1 LKALVAGLCALVL
14 VVAVATAGASSRSA
28 EALNARLADHVASL
42 EKSRAV
48 VRFFGNHRWLLQHPR
63 FQREARRQ
71 LTLHRAKVRRVERR
85 VADLRRELRALQRAE
100 RRRAAAKRKAAALAR
115 TPQGAICSV
124 FKGHCREALAVAR
137 CESGYSTAAQNGQ
150 YLGLFQMGSFARAR
164 YGHGPTALVQA
175 RAAYRYF
182 VESGRDWSPWSCK
195 PWW

>member
-14 VVAVATAGASSRSA
+14 VVAVATAGASSMSA

-42 EKSRAV
+42 DKSRAV
-48 VRFFGNHRWLLQHPR
+48 VRFFGSHRWLLRHPR

-71 LTLHRAKVRRVERR
+71 LALHRAKVRRVERR
-85 VADLRRELRALQRAE
+85 VAELRRELGALRRAE
-100 RRRAAAKRKAAALAR
+100 RRRAAAKRRAAALAR
-115 TPQGAICSV
+115 TPQGAICAV

-164 YGHGPTALVQA
+164 YGHGPTALAQA

-182 VESGRDWSPWSCK
+182 VESGQDWSPWSCK